1 MVISTTHA
9 DNLYQYHWGQL
20 TQLIDVAKPTELEL
34 SLEIITNSYANP
46 TTLDP
51 MLLGA
56 KLLKIAGE
64 RAMQDVKDAHTAA
77 LAASSVDAATATLVP
92 AASTPVGTTP
102 PPVDFSVIIPLLE
115 RIAARQDKK
124 LRQAASRL
132 AKKVAQSER
141 SASRPI
147 GAPDN
152 PSSKTPSF
160 SHFCGHGVCI
170 SSLPGNTA

>member
-9 DNLYQYHWGQL
+9 DNFYQYHWGQL

-34 SLEIITNSYANP
+34 SLEIITNCHANP

-51 MLLGA
+51 MLLRA

-64 RAMQDVKDAHTAA
+64 CAMQDVKDALAAA
-77 LAASSVDAATATLVP
+77 LAASSVDVATASLVP

-115 RIAARQDKK
+115 RIAERQDKK

-152 PSSKTPSF
+152 PSNSS
-160 SHFCGHGVCI
+160 SSVRHFCGHGVCI